1 MAHKY
6 TKEQKEWLIAHV
18 KGVTTFQLTEM
29 FNTAFQLDLKRSQ
42 IRAYLKNNKLTNGI
56 FRQFKK
62 GHVPYNKGTK
72 TVCKANKTSFKKGH
86 VPANYK
92 PVGSERI
99 DEDGYVLVKVQDT
112 GTWQERWKHKGKI
125 MWEKYHNQEVPKG
138 YAVIFADQNK
148 LNFAKENLVLISKK
162 ELLDM
167 NRKNRFSRN
176 SEITKTNLNISKL
189 DIKLREIKKGL
200 NSDEKDKTK
209 NKTRDKI

>member
-1 MAHKY
+1 MGHKY
-6 TKEQKEWLIAHV
+6 TEEERQFIIENV

-62 GHVPYNKGTK
+62 GHAPYNKGTK

-112 GTWQERWKHKGKI
+112 GTWPERWKHKGKI

-138 YAVIFADQNK
+138 YVVVFADQDK
-148 LNFAKENLVLISKK
+148 QNFAKENLVLISRR
-162 ELLDM
+162 ELLVM
-167 NRKNRFSRN
+167 NQKKRFSEN
-176 SEITKTNLNISKL
+176 SDITKVNINISKL
-189 DIKLREIKKGL
+189 DIKIIEKSKK
-200 NSDEKDKTK
+200 
-209 NKTRDKI
+209 

>member
-62 GHVPYNKGTK
+62 GHVP
-72 TVCKANKTSFKKGH
+72 
-86 VPANYK
+86 ANYK

-112 GTWQERWKHKGKI
+112 GTWPERWKHKGKI

-167 NRKNRFSRN
+167 NRKNRFSCD

-189 DIKLREIKKGL
+189 DIKLYEIKKGL